1 MRSMRFFLPLLL
13 PVLASASIL
22 PDTIGAFHRAAT
34 GAPKL
39 TDSAIWDE
47 YGLKES
53 ESATYSNG
61 AATFTAAGYRLADS
75 TGAMAA
81 FDWQRPADA
90 KPSNAADLAA
100 QSSHD
105 LILAYG
111 NYVLTFHGHIP
122 STEELAPVL
131 DGLASVDGTPLPT
144 LPGFFPSQGVIP
156 NSQRYILG
164 PSSLAKFDPG
174 ISPSVAAF
182 HLGTE
187 AQVGTFRSPEG
198 SMTLALFNYPTPQ
211 MAMQKVADFEKIS
224 GAVVK
229 RSGPLLAVILAPPN
243 ADAAERLLALVRYD
257 AQITL
262 SERVPG
268 ARDNPGNMLMAI
280 FSLAGILIV
289 FCVIAG
295 LFVGGF
301 RVILFGRRKGMDAEP
316 MILLHLDQRSSSQ

>member
-1 MRSMRFFLPLLL
+1 
-13 PVLASASIL
+13 VLASATIL

-34 GAPKL
+34 GTPKL

-53 ESATYSNG
+53 ESAAYSNG
-61 AATFTAAGYRLADS
+61 DATFTAAGYRLADS

-81 FDWQRPADA
+81 FDWQRPPDS

-100 QSSHD
+100 QSSQN
-105 LILAYG
+105 LIVAYG
-111 NYVLTFHGHIP
+111 NYVITFRGHVP
-122 STEELAPVL
+122 STEELIPVL
-131 DGLASVDGTPLPT
+131 NGLANVDGTPLPT
-144 LPGFFPSQGVIP
+144 LPGFFPSQGVVA
-156 NSQRYILG
+156 NSQRYVLG

-174 ISPSVAAF
+174 ISPSVAGF

-187 AQVGTFRSPEG
+187 AQVGTFRSNEG
-198 SMTLALFNYPTPQ
+198 SMTLAVFNYPTPQ
-211 MAMQKVADFEKIS
+211 IAMQKVADFEKLA

-229 RSGPLLAVILAPPN
+229 RTGPLVAVILAPPN

-257 AQITL
+257 AQVTL
-262 SERVPG
+262 NEHVPG
-268 ARDNPGNMLMAI
+268 AGDNPGNMLIAI
-280 FSLAGILIV
+280 FTLAGILIV

-301 RVILFGRRKGMDAEP
+301 RAILFGRRKGVDAEP
-316 MILLHLDQRSSSQ
+316 MILLHLEQRSSS